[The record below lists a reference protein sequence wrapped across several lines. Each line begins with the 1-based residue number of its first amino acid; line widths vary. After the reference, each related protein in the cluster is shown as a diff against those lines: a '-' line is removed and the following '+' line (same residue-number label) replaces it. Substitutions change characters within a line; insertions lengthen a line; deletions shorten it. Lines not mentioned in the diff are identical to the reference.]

1 MTTKDDW
8 KFRAEYL
15 EAQSRRLENEA
26 HEKRQEAARF
36 RFVAMQARSTLTKG

>member
-15 EAQSRRLENEA
+15 EAQARRLETEA
-26 HEKRQEAARF
+26 SAKLQEADRF
-36 RFVAMQARSTLTKG
+36 RTIALRARAHR